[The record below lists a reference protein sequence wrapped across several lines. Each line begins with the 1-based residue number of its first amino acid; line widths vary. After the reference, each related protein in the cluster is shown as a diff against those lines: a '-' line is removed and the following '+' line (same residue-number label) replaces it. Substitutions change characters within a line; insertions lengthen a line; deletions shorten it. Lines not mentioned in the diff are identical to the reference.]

1 MIKIDS
7 RGYISIINVKSDVNK
22 TYKLASRVVRT
33 IKNGAFVSYISC
45 CEAVVEF
52 DINHISVDDIL
63 FALVERYIDV
73 DILIVSH
80 VNPHTN
86 VYTNVQNSLV
96 EFIAHKNA
104 HKLYKIMH
112 EMQGQLSCKLKHLQ
126 LIKDYK
132 FNTLHL
138 LYDVNHSV
146 ALELCQDLLFVI
158 ENLD

>member
-7 RGYISIINVKSDVNK
+7 RGYINILNVKNNVAQ
-22 TYKLASRVVRT
+22 TYKIASRVARI
-33 IKNGAFVSYISC
+33 IKNGAFISYVSC
-45 CEAVVEF
+45 CAAVVKF

-63 FALVERYIDV
+63 FTLVEKYIDD

-80 VNPHTN
+80 VNSHVN
-86 VYTNVQNSLV
+86 VYTNTQNSLV
-96 EFIAHKNA
+96 EFVAHKNA
-104 HKLYKIMH
+104 HKLYEIIH

-146 ALELCQDLLFVI
+146 ALELCQDLLLVI
-158 ENLD
+158 ESLD